1 MLSTK
6 KIEMYKL
13 LLNRY
18 IGSIALI
25 IAIIGGGWYA
35 AHKWHY
41 WPAEA
46 QQELINILGTTV
58 NNLEV
63 NLTRC
68 RDDKTVIEFESF
80 FEGGGDIETDNN
92 ADDNIFLKRMP

>member
-1 MLSTK
+1 
-6 KIEMYKL
+6 MYKL

-18 IGSIALI
+18 TGSIALI

-41 WPAEA
+41 WPLEER
-46 QQELINILGTTV
+46 QEIINILGITV

-68 RDDKTVIEFESF
+68 QDNKTVIEFESF
-80 FEGGGDIETDNN
+80 FEGGGDIETADN